1 MLIISQDKESIT
13 NLDNLKDIWISA
25 QEDRRVYDKNIKIYL
40 DKSSEDKNSAY
51 FVIYGDETLLGK
63 YKTKQRA
70 KEILKELTE
79 MYEGKTLIRFNA
91 NLGKNKIKEL
101 MEEYKT
107 HSIVVT
113 DKTYTIKKDKNLI
126 YYMPER

>member
-1 MLIISQDKESIT
+1 MLIISQDKENIT

-40 DKSSEDKNSAY
+40 DKSSEDTNSAY

-70 KEILKELTE
+70 KEILKELAE
-79 MYEGKTLIRFNA
+79 MYEGKTLIRFNSI
-91 NLGKNKIKEL
+91 LGKNKIKEL

-107 HSIVVT
+107 HGIVVT